1 MALKRVCDCCS
12 ALSDLTTSDKLP
24 AGWSLLKL
32 ERTPTPGDASGGRT
46 VIVSSLEL
54 CPDCGEITADQV
66 GPLLT
71 RIYELRTR
79 PSIPVES

>member
-24 AGWSLLKL
+24 AGWHLFKL

-46 VIVSSLEL
+46 VIASSMEMCPECGKIAIDEL
-54 CPDCGEITADQV
+54 DLFVA
-66 GPLLT
+66 
-71 RIYELRTR
+71 RIVECRTR
-79 PSIPVES
+79 PEIPAE